1 MSCIVTIDFVIFL
14 LAKPQR
20 VIRINDLMSQAGQHL
35 VETYDLR
42 TVLIYV
48 LIQLFCMK
56 TGCFV
61 PPSHIASAYEN
72 VVTVRS
78 LGMRAHT
85 RACARTHAE
94 DSAVCTR
101 AL

>member
-1 MSCIVTIDFVIFL
+1 
-14 LAKPQR
+14 
-20 VIRINDLMSQAGQHL
+20 MSQVGQHL

-42 TVLIYV
+42 PVLIYV

-61 PPSHIASAYEN
+61 PLSHIASAYEN

-78 LGMRAHT
+78 LGMLAHT
-85 RACARTHAE
+85 RAHARTQR
-94 DSAVCTR
+94 TQ
-101 AL
+101 